1 MTIQQ
6 HSYSLERG
14 LEVESA
20 TYIITTKNVYSCNNN
35 KNNNNQISIAPYGR
49 NFRGAGGRS
58 DQCSVKARLNR
69 TVLNMDLATD
79 RESLM
84 RTVCGTEFQTDGAE
98 NRKACLQKSVLM
110 NGWSSSGMA
119 D

>member
-35 KNNNNQISIAPYGR
+35 KNNNNQISIAPYTVVTSEELAAGR
-49 NFRGAGGRS
+49 I
-58 DQCSVKARLNR
+58 SVRYKP
-69 TVLNMDLATD
+69 D
-79 RESLM
+79 
-84 RTVCGTEFQTDGAE
+84 
-98 NRKACLQKSVLM
+98 
-110 NGWSSSGMA
+110 
-119 D
+119 